1 MASLTQTQKNYWTG
15 AAVAGAAFAILFGI
29 LAATSSGGNQGAYI
43 GACVVCGLIAVASVV
58 VLLVRK

>member
-1 MASLTQTQKNYWTG
+1 MSLTQTQKNYWTG
-15 AAVAGAAFAILFGI
+15 SAVAGAVLAILFGI

-43 GACVVCGLIAVASVV
+43 AACVACALVMVVSVV

>member
-1 MASLTQTQKNYWTG
+1 MSLTQTQKNYWT
-15 AAVAGAAFAILFGI
+15 ASAVAGAALAILFGI

-43 GACVVCGLIAVASVV
+43 AACVACALVMVVCVV